1 MQDNKLK
8 IWIEN
13 GLNNKAN
20 VEVLFIKYDGILNIK
35 KPINSKFDC
44 IDTNMMN
51 NDDDDDDSKFRNY
64 IITTNQ
70 IYNFEK
76 LFYNSI
82 KDGFIFI
89 EDKESI
95 KKFIYAI
102 ETKDISICNEIKFSL
117 VKPVSLR
124 IIHKYSREDIE
135 IFIKNRESILKAM
148 NYKYVKF
155 DEEDLEYFLEVYYK
169 RNILI
174 AAFIQKLYR
183 LVNLDFI
190 KRKKNIGSLLSE
202 ILSTSSKTHTP
213 KQIGVVFIGKKPTN
227 IKAYNLNI
235 NQVELNIKNKIATN
249 LFKFTFNELDIA
261 TIAKI
266 TELSIKRVE
275 NIYKKIF
282 LK

>member
-13 GLNNKAN
+13 CLNNELN
-20 VEVLFIKYDGILNIK
+20 IEVVFIKYEGILNIK
-35 KPINSKFDC
+35 KPFNSKFYC
-44 IDTNMMN
+44 IDTNMIN
-51 NDDDDDDSKFRNY
+51 NDCDSKFINS

-76 LFYNSI
+76 LFYNNI

-102 ETKDISICNEIKFSL
+102 ETKDISICNEIKCSL
-117 VKPVSLR
+117 VEPVSLE
-124 IIHKYSREDIE
+124 IILKYSREDIE

-169 RNILI
+169 RKILI
-174 AAFIQKLYR
+174 ASFIQKLYR
-183 LVNLDFI
+183 LVNLNFLI
-190 KRKKNIGSLLSE
+190 SEKEIGKILCNILN
-202 ILSTSSKTHTP
+202 TSSKTVTP
-213 KQIGVVFIGKKPTN
+213 KYIGILGGTKKTSN
-227 IKAYNLNI
+227 TRVYDLNI
-235 NQVELNIKNKIATN
+235 NQTELDTKIKIATN
-249 LFKFTFNELDIA
+249 LLKLNLKELDIKQISKN
-261 TIAKI
+261 TGLLINQ
-266 TELSIKRVE
+266 VE
-275 NIYKKIF
+275 KIYKKIF
-282 LK
+282 IK

>member
-13 GLNNKAN
+13 GLNNALN
-20 VEVLFIKYDGILNIK
+20 IEVVFIKYEGILNIK

-51 NDDDDDDSKFRNY
+51 NYDDSKFRNP

-70 IYNFEK
+70 IYRFET

-89 EDKESI
+89 ENEESI

-117 VKPVSLR
+117 IKPVSLG
-124 IIHKYSREDIE
+124 IILKYSREDIE
-135 IFIKNRESILKAM
+135 IFIKDRERILKAM

-155 DEEDLEYFLEVYYK
+155 DEEDLKYFLEVYYK
-169 RNILI
+169 RKILI
-174 AAFIQKLYR
+174 ASFIQKLFR
-183 LVNLDFI
+183 LVNVNFSFSE
-190 KRKKNIGSLLSE
+190 KKIGKILCNILN
-202 ILSTSSKTHTP
+202 ISSKTVTP
-213 KQIGVVFIGKKPTN
+213 KYIGILGGTKKTSN
-227 IKAYNLNI
+227 TRVYDLNF
-235 NQVELNIKNKIATN
+235 NQTELDTKIKIATN
-249 LFKFTFNELDIA
+249 LLKLNLKELDIEQ
-261 TIAKI
+261 ISKN
-266 TELSIKRVE
+266 TELLINQVE
-275 NIYKKIF
+275 KIYKKIF
-282 LK
+282 IKQK

>member
-13 GLNNKAN
+13 CLNNELN
-20 VEVLFIKYDGILNIK
+20 IEVVFIKYEGILNIK
-35 KPINSKFDC
+35 KPFNSKFYC
-44 IDTNMMN
+44 IDTNMIN
-51 NDDDDDDSKFRNY
+51 NDCDSKFINS

-76 LFYNSI
+76 LFYNNI

-102 ETKDISICNEIKFSL
+102 ETKDISICNEIKCSL
-117 VKPVSLR
+117 VEPVSLE
-124 IIHKYSREDIE
+124 IILKYSREDIK
-135 IFIKNRESILKAM
+135 IFIKDRESILKAM

-190 KRKKNIGSLLSE
+190 SSSKNIGSLLSE

-235 NQVELNIKNKIATN
+235 NGVELNTKTKIATN
-249 LFKFTFNELDIA
+249 LFKLNFKDFDI
-261 TIAKI
+261 TKISKI
-266 TELSIKRVE
+266 TELPIKSVE
-275 NIYKKIF
+275 KIYKKMF
-282 LK
+282 LR

>member
-13 GLNNKAN
+13 CLNNELN
-20 VEVLFIKYDGILNIK
+20 IEVVFIKYEGILNIK
-35 KPINSKFDC
+35 KPFNSKFYC
-44 IDTNMMN
+44 IDTNMIN
-51 NDDDDDDSKFRNY
+51 NDCDSKFINS

-76 LFYNSI
+76 LFYNNI

-117 VKPVSLR
+117 VKPVSLG

-169 RNILI
+169 RKILI
-174 AAFIQKLYR
+174 ASFIQKLYR
-183 LVNLDFI
+183 LVNLNFLI
-190 KRKKNIGSLLSE
+190 SEKKIGKILCNILN
-202 ILSTSSKTHTP
+202 TSSKTVTL
-213 KQIGVVFIGKKPTN
+213 KYIGILGGTKKTSN
-227 IKAYNLNI
+227 TRVYDLNI
-235 NQVELNIKNKIATN
+235 NQTELDTKIKIATN
-249 LFKFTFNELDIA
+249 LLKLNLKELDIKQISKN
-261 TIAKI
+261 TGLLINQ
-266 TELSIKRVE
+266 VE
-275 NIYKKIF
+275 KIYKKIF
-282 LK
+282 IK

>member
-13 GLNNKAN
+13 CLNNELN
-20 VEVLFIKYDGILNIK
+20 IEVVFIKYEGILNIK
-35 KPINSKFDC
+35 KHFNSKFYC
-44 IDTNMMN
+44 IDTNMIN
-51 NDDDDDDSKFRNY
+51 NDCDSKFINS

-76 LFYNSI
+76 LFYNNI

-117 VKPVSLR
+117 VKPVSLG
-124 IIHKYSREDIE
+124 IILKYSREDIE

-169 RNILI
+169 RKILI
-174 AAFIQKLYR
+174 ASFIQKLYR
-183 LVNLDFI
+183 LVNLNFLI
-190 KRKKNIGSLLSE
+190 SEKKIGKILCNILN
-202 ILSTSSKTHTP
+202 TSSKTVTP
-213 KQIGVVFIGKKPTN
+213 KYIGILGGTKKTSN
-227 IKAYNLNI
+227 TRVYDLNF
-235 NQVELNIKNKIATN
+235 NQTEFDTKIKIATN
-249 LFKFTFNELDIA
+249 LLKLNLKELDIKQISKN
-261 TIAKI
+261 TGLLINQVEKI
-266 TELSIKRVE
+266 YE
-275 NIYKKIF
+275 KIF
-282 LK
+282 IK

>member
-13 GLNNKAN
+13 CLNNELN
-20 VEVLFIKYDGILNIK
+20 IEVVFIKYEGILNIK
-35 KPINSKFDC
+35 KPFNSKFYC
-44 IDTNMMN
+44 IDTNMIN
-51 NDDDDDDSKFRNY
+51 NDCDSKFINS

-76 LFYNSI
+76 LFYNNI

-117 VKPVSLR
+117 VKPVSLG
-124 IIHKYSREDIE
+124 IIHKYSRGDIE

-155 DEEDLEYFLEVYYK
+155 DEEDLEYFLEVYDERK
-169 RNILI
+169 ILI
-174 AAFIQKLYR
+174 ASFIQKLYM
-183 LVNLDFI
+183 LVNLNFLI
-190 KRKKNIGSLLSE
+190 SEKKIGKILCNILN
-202 ILSTSSKTHTP
+202 TSSKTVTP
-213 KQIGVVFIGKKPTN
+213 KYIGILGGTKKTSN
-227 IKAYNLNI
+227 TRVYDLNF
-235 NQVELNIKNKIATN
+235 NQTEFDTKIKIATN
-249 LFKFTFNELDIA
+249 LLKLNLKELDIKQ
-261 TIAKI
+261 ISKN
-266 TELSIKRVE
+266 TELSINQVE
-275 NIYKKIF
+275 KIYKKIF
-282 LK
+282 IK

>member
-13 GLNNKAN
+13 CLNNALN
-20 VEVLFIKYDGILNIK
+20 IEVVFIKYEGILNIK
-35 KPINSKFDC
+35 KPFNSKFYC
-44 IDTNMMN
+44 IDTNMIN
-51 NDDDDDDSKFRNY
+51 KDYDSKFINS

-76 LFYNSI
+76 LFYNNI

-89 EDKESI
+89 EDEESI

-117 VKPVSLR
+117 VKPVSLG

-190 KRKKNIGSLLSE
+190 SSSKNIGSLLSE

-235 NQVELNIKNKIATN
+235 NEVELNTKTKIATN
-249 LFKFTFNELDIA
+249 LLKLNLKELDIKQISKN
-261 TIAKI
+261 TD
-266 TELSIKRVE
+266 LSINQVE
-275 NIYKKIF
+275 KIYKKIF
-282 LK
+282 IK

>member
-13 GLNNKAN
+13 CLNNELN
-20 VEVLFIKYDGILNIK
+20 IEVVFIKYEGILNIK
-35 KPINSKFDC
+35 KPFNSKFYC
-44 IDTNMMN
+44 IDTNMIN
-51 NDDDDDDSKFRNY
+51 NDCDSKFINS

-76 LFYNSI
+76 LFYNNI

-117 VKPVSLR
+117 IKPVSLR
-124 IIHKYSREDIE
+124 IILKYSREDIK
-135 IFIKNRESILKAM
+135 IFIKNRESILQAM

-169 RNILI
+169 RKILI
-174 AAFIQKLYR
+174 ASFIQKLYR
-183 LVNLDFI
+183 LVNLDFLI
-190 KRKKNIGSLLSE
+190 SEKKIGKILCNILN
-202 ILSTSSKTHTP
+202 TSSKTVTP
-213 KQIGVVFIGKKPTN
+213 NYIGIRGGTKKTSN
-227 IKAYNLNI
+227 TRVYDLNF
-235 NQVELNIKNKIATN
+235 NQTEFDTKIKIATN
-249 LFKFTFNELDIA
+249 LLKLNLKELDIKQ
-261 TIAKI
+261 ISKN
-266 TELSIKRVE
+266 TELLINQVE
-275 NIYKKIF
+275 KIYEKIF
-282 LK
+282 IK

>member
-13 GLNNKAN
+13 YLNNALN
-20 VEVLFIKYDGILNIK
+20 IEVVFIKYEGILNIK
-35 KPINSKFDC
+35 KPFNSKFYC
-44 IDTNMMN
+44 IDTNMIN
-51 NDDDDDDSKFRNY
+51 NDCDSKFINS

-76 LFYNSI
+76 LFYNNI

-117 VKPVSLR
+117 VKPFSLG

-155 DEEDLEYFLEVYYK
+155 DEEDLEYFLEVYDERK
-169 RNILI
+169 ILI
-174 AAFIQKLYR
+174 ASFIQKLYR
-183 LVNLDFI
+183 LVNLNFLI
-190 KRKKNIGSLLSE
+190 SEKQIGKILCNILN
-202 ILSTSSKTHTP
+202 TSSKTVTP
-213 KQIGVVFIGKKPTN
+213 KYIGILGGTKKTSN
-227 IKAYNLNI
+227 TRVYDLNF
-235 NQVELNIKNKIATN
+235 NQTEFDTKIKIATN
-249 LFKFTFNELDIA
+249 LLELNLKELDIKQ
-261 TIAKI
+261 ISKN
-266 TELSIKRVE
+266 TELSINQVE
-275 NIYKKIF
+275 KIYKKIF
-282 LK
+282 IK

>member
-1 MQDNKLK
+1 MQDNKWT
-8 IWIEN
+8 IWIVN

-51 NDDDDDDSKFRNY
+51 NYDDSKFRNP

-70 IYNFEK
+70 IYRFET

-89 EDKESI
+89 ENEESI

-117 VKPVSLR
+117 VKPVSLG

-190 KRKKNIGSLLSE
+190 SSSKNIGSLLSE

>member
-13 GLNNKAN
+13 CLNNALN
-20 VEVLFIKYDGILNIK
+20 IEVVFIKYEGILNIEK
-35 KPINSKFDC
+35 HFNSKFDC
-44 IDTNMMN
+44 IDTNMIN
-51 NDDDDDDSKFRNY
+51 KDYDSKFINS

-76 LFYNSI
+76 LFYNNL

-117 VKPVSLR
+117 VKPVSLG

-148 NYKYVKF
+148 NYKYVKV
-155 DEEDLEYFLEVYYK
+155 DEEDLEYFLEVYDERK
-169 RNILI
+169 ILI
-174 AAFIQKLYR
+174 ASFIQKLYR
-183 LVNLDFI
+183 LVNLNFLI
-190 KRKKNIGSLLSE
+190 SEKKIGKILCNILN
-202 ILSTSSKTHTP
+202 ISSKTVTP
-213 KQIGVVFIGKKPTN
+213 KYIGIRGGTKKNSNTRV
-227 IKAYNLNI
+227 YDLNI
-235 NQVELNIKNKIATN
+235 NQTELDTKIKIATN
-249 LFKFTFNELDIA
+249 LLELNLKELDI
-261 TIAKI
+261 KQ
-266 TELSIKRVE
+266 
-275 NIYKKIF
+275 
-282 LK
+282 

>member
-13 GLNNKAN
+13 GLNKVDNI
-20 VEVLFIKYDGILNIK
+20 EVVFIKYEGILNIT
-35 KPINSKFDC
+35 KPFNSKFDC

-51 NDDDDDDSKFRNY
+51 NDFGSKFINS

-76 LFYNSI
+76 LFYNNI

-102 ETKDISICNEIKFSL
+102 ETKDISICNEIKCSL
-117 VKPVSLR
+117 VKPVSLE
-124 IIHKYSREDIE
+124 IILKYSREDIK
-135 IFIKNRESILKAM
+135 IFIKNRESILQAM

-174 AAFIQKLYR
+174 ASFIQKLYR
-183 LVNLDFI
+183 LAMLDFI
-190 KRKKNIGSLLSE
+190 SSAKKIGGILSY
-202 ILSTSSKTHTP
+202 ILSTSSKTLTR
-213 KQIGVVFIGKKPTN
+213 KEIGILLTGKKPTN
-227 IKAYNLNI
+227 VKAYNLNI
-235 NQVELNIKNKIATN
+235 NELEQNIKIKITTN
-249 LFKFTFNELDIA
+249 LLKLNFKDLDI
-261 TIAKI
+261 TKISKI
-266 TELSIKRVE
+266 TELPIKSVE
-275 NIYKKIF
+275 KIYKKMF
-282 LK
+282 LR

>member
-13 GLNNKAN
+13 CLNNELN
-20 VEVLFIKYDGILNIK
+20 IEVVFIKYEGILNIK
-35 KPINSKFDC
+35 KPFNSKFYC
-44 IDTNMMN
+44 IDTNMIN
-51 NDDDDDDSKFRNY
+51 NDCDSKFINS

-76 LFYNSI
+76 LFYNNI

-117 VKPVSLR
+117 IKPVSLR
-124 IIHKYSREDIE
+124 IILKYSREDIE

-169 RNILI
+169 RKILI
-174 AAFIQKLYR
+174 ASFIQKLYR
-183 LVNLDFI
+183 LVNLNFLI
-190 KRKKNIGSLLSE
+190 SEKQIGKILCNILN
-202 ILSTSSKTHTP
+202 TSSKTVTP
-213 KQIGVVFIGKKPTN
+213 KYIGILGGTKKTSN
-227 IKAYNLNI
+227 TRVYDLNF
-235 NQVELNIKNKIATN
+235 NQTEFDTKIKIATN
-249 LFKFTFNELDIA
+249 LLKLNLKELDIKQ
-261 TIAKI
+261 ISKN
-266 TELSIKRVE
+266 TELLINQVE
-275 NIYKKIF
+275 KIYKKIF
-282 LK
+282 IK

>member
-13 GLNNKAN
+13 CLNNELN
-20 VEVLFIKYDGILNIK
+20 IEVVFIKYEGILNIK
-35 KPINSKFDC
+35 KPFNSKFYC
-44 IDTNMMN
+44 IDTNMIN
-51 NDDDDDDSKFRNY
+51 NDCDSKFINS

-76 LFYNSI
+76 LFYNNI

-117 VKPVSLR
+117 VKPVSLG

-169 RNILI
+169 RKILI
-174 AAFIQKLYR
+174 ASFIQKLFR
-183 LVNLDFI
+183 LVNVNFSI
-190 KRKKNIGSLLSE
+190 SEKKIGKILCNILN
-202 ILSTSSKTHTP
+202 TSSKTVTP
-213 KQIGVVFIGKKPTN
+213 KYIGILGGTKKTSN
-227 IKAYNLNI
+227 TRVYDLNI
-235 NQVELNIKNKIATN
+235 NQTELDTKIKIATN
-249 LFKFTFNELDIA
+249 LLKLNLKELDIKQISKN
-261 TIAKI
+261 TGLLINQ
-266 TELSIKRVE
+266 VE
-275 NIYKKIF
+275 KIYKKIF
-282 LK
+282 IK

>member
-13 GLNNKAN
+13 YLNNALN
-20 VEVLFIKYDGILNIK
+20 IEVVFIKYEGILNIK
-35 KPINSKFDC
+35 KPFNSKFYC
-44 IDTNMMN
+44 IDTNMIN
-51 NDDDDDDSKFRNY
+51 NDCDSKFINS

-76 LFYNSI
+76 LFYNNI

-117 VKPVSLR
+117 VKPVSLG
-124 IIHKYSREDIE
+124 IILKYSREDIE

-169 RNILI
+169 RKILI
-174 AAFIQKLYR
+174 ASFIQKLYR
-183 LVNLDFI
+183 LVNLNFLI
-190 KRKKNIGSLLSE
+190 SEKEIGKILCNILN
-202 ILSTSSKTHTP
+202 TSSKTVTP
-213 KQIGVVFIGKKPTN
+213 KYIGIRGGTKKTSN
-227 IKAYNLNI
+227 TRVYDLNF
-235 NQVELNIKNKIATN
+235 NQTELDTKIKIATN
-249 LFKFTFNELDIA
+249 LLELNLKELDIKQISKN
-261 TIAKI
+261 TGLLINQVEKI
-266 TELSIKRVE
+266 YE
-275 NIYKKIF
+275 KIF
-282 LK
+282 IK

>member
-13 GLNNKAN
+13 GRNNELNI
-20 VEVLFIKYDGILNIK
+20 EVVFIKYEGILNIK
-35 KPINSKFDC
+35 KPFNSKFYC
-44 IDTNMMN
+44 IDTNMIN
-51 NDDDDDDSKFRNY
+51 NDCDSKFINS

-76 LFYNSI
+76 LFYNNI

-117 VKPVSLR
+117 VKPVSLG
-124 IIHKYSREDIE
+124 IILKYSREDIE

-155 DEEDLEYFLEVYYK
+155 DEEDLEYFLEVYYERK
-169 RNILI
+169 ILI
-174 AAFIQKLYR
+174 ASFIQKLYR
-183 LVNLDFI
+183 LVNLNFLI
-190 KRKKNIGSLLSE
+190 SEKQIGKILCNILN
-202 ILSTSSKTHTP
+202 TSSKTVTP
-213 KQIGVVFIGKKPTN
+213 KYIGILGGTKKTSN
-227 IKAYNLNI
+227 TRVYDLNI
-235 NQVELNIKNKIATN
+235 NQTELDTKIKIATN
-249 LFKFTFNELDIA
+249 LLKLNLKELDIKQISKN
-261 TIAKI
+261 TGLLINQ
-266 TELSIKRVE
+266 VE
-275 NIYKKIF
+275 KIYKKIF
-282 LK
+282 IK

>member
-13 GLNNKAN
+13 CLNNELN
-20 VEVLFIKYDGILNIK
+20 IEVVFIKYEGILNIK
-35 KPINSKFDC
+35 KPFNSKFYC
-44 IDTNMMN
+44 IDTNMIN
-51 NDDDDDDSKFRNY
+51 NDCDSKFINS

-76 LFYNSI
+76 LFYNNI

-117 VKPVSLR
+117 VKPVSLG

-169 RNILI
+169 RKILI
-174 AAFIQKLYR
+174 ASFIQKLYR
-183 LVNLDFI
+183 LVNLNFLI
-190 KRKKNIGSLLSE
+190 SEKRIGKILCNILN
-202 ILSTSSKTHTP
+202 TSSKTVTP
-213 KQIGVVFIGKKPTN
+213 KYIGIRGGTKKTSN
-227 IKAYNLNI
+227 TRVYDLNF
-235 NQVELNIKNKIATN
+235 NQTEFDTKIKIATN
-249 LFKFTFNELDIA
+249 LLKLNLKELDIKQ
-261 TIAKI
+261 ISKN
-266 TELSIKRVE
+266 TELLINQVE
-275 NIYKKIF
+275 KIYEKIF
-282 LK
+282 IK

>member
-8 IWIEN
+8 VWIEN
-13 GLNNKAN
+13 YLNNKAN
-20 VEVLFIKYDGILNIK
+20 VEVIFIKYDGILNIK

-51 NDDDDDDSKFRNY
+51 NYDDSKFRNP

-70 IYNFEK
+70 IYRFET

-89 EDKESI
+89 ENEESI

-117 VKPVSLR
+117 IKPVSLR
-124 IIHKYSREDIE
+124 IILKYSREDIE

-169 RNILI
+169 RKILI
-174 AAFIQKLYR
+174 ASFIQKLFR
-183 LVNLDFI
+183 LVNVNFSI
-190 KRKKNIGSLLSE
+190 SEKKIGK
-202 ILSTSSKTHTP
+202 ILSNILNISSKTVTP
-213 KQIGVVFIGKKPTN
+213 KYIGILGGTKKN
-227 IKAYNLNI
+227 FEY
-235 NQVELNIKNKIATN
+235 
-249 LFKFTFNELDIA
+249 
-261 TIAKI
+261 
-266 TELSIKRVE
+266 
-275 NIYKKIF
+275 
-282 LK
+282 

>member
-13 GLNNKAN
+13 CLNNELN
-20 VEVLFIKYDGILNIK
+20 IEVVFIKYEGILNIK
-35 KPINSKFDC
+35 KPFNSKFYC
-44 IDTNMMN
+44 IDTNMIN
-51 NDDDDDDSKFRNY
+51 NDCDSKFINS

-76 LFYNSI
+76 LFYNNI

-117 VKPVSLR
+117 VKPVSLG

-169 RNILI
+169 RKILI
-174 AAFIQKLYR
+174 ASFIQKLYR
-183 LVNLDFI
+183 LVNLNFLI
-190 KRKKNIGSLLSE
+190 SEKKIGKILCNILN
-202 ILSTSSKTHTP
+202 TSSKTVTP
-213 KQIGVVFIGKKPTN
+213 KYIGIRGGTKKTSN
-227 IKAYNLNI
+227 TRVYDLNF
-235 NQVELNIKNKIATN
+235 NQTEFDTKIKIATN
-249 LFKFTFNELDIA
+249 LLKLNLKELDIKQ
-261 TIAKI
+261 ISKI
-266 TELSIKRVE
+266 TDLSINQVE
-275 NIYKKIF
+275 KIYKKIF
-282 LK
+282 IK

>member
-13 GLNNKAN
+13 GLNNAPN
-20 VEVLFIKYDGILNIK
+20 VEVVFIKYEGILNIN
-35 KPINSKFDC
+35 KPNYSKFDW
-44 IDTNMMN
+44 IDTNRVN
-51 NDDDDDDSKFRNY
+51 SDCSSKFINS
-64 IITTNQ
+64 IITINQ
-70 IYNFEK
+70 ISKLQK

-117 VKPVSLR
+117 VKPVSLG

-155 DEEDLEYFLEVYYK
+155 DEEDLKYFLEVYYK
-169 RNILI
+169 RKILI
-174 AAFIQKLYR
+174 ASFIQKLFR
-183 LVNLDFI
+183 LVNVNFSFSE
-190 KRKKNIGSLLSE
+190 KKIGKILCNILN
-202 ILSTSSKTHTP
+202 TSSKTVTP
-213 KQIGVVFIGKKPTN
+213 KYIGIRGGTKKTSN
-227 IKAYNLNI
+227 TRVYDLNF
-235 NQVELNIKNKIATN
+235 NQTELDTKIKIATN
-249 LFKFTFNELDIA
+249 LLELNLKELDIKQ
-261 TIAKI
+261 ISKN
-266 TELSIKRVE
+266 TELSINQVE
-275 NIYKKIF
+275 KIYKKIF
-282 LK
+282 IK

>member
-13 GLNNKAN
+13 GLNRVNN
-20 VEVLFIKYDGILNIK
+20 NEVVFIKYEGILNIK
-35 KPINSKFDC
+35 KPFNSKFDC
-44 IDTNMMN
+44 IDTNIMN
-51 NDDDDDDSKFRNY
+51 NDFGLKFRNS
-64 IITTNQ
+64 IITINK
-70 IYNFEK
+70 ISIFEK
-76 LFYNSI
+76 LFYNNI

-89 EDKESI
+89 EDEESI

-102 ETKDISICNEIKFSL
+102 ETKDISICNEIKCSL
-117 VKPVSLR
+117 VEPVSLE
-124 IIHKYSREDIE
+124 IILKYSREDIK
-135 IFIKNRESILKAM
+135 IFIKDRESILQAM

-190 KRKKNIGSLLSE
+190 SSSKNIGSLLSE